1 MRHNMS
7 SLTTTH
13 EMNDQSKTE
22 IRQVS
27 QFLVHPHP
35 PDRFHIHYFFYIA
48 FRSDPMRNTQSQF
61 LLVLPLKSPRADKN
75 PGFPLLAVP
84 HMWNPACAGNTGHK
98 QRERHPRGGR
108 TRWPERCRHRFQST
122 LSVRR
127 ATRLLRFGGLGV
139 LRTLSPAAVGRC
151 RWWLR
156 RSLLL
161 LLPPCSGAVSGGCG
175 TRTRDVS
182 VSEIYRLL
190 PSPLGQP
197 TKSVIG
203 YTKIGVLCG
212 VEITRNERRGRSQLF
227 YFNLISENPSPS
239 KMKSLRIFHSRSL
252 YFSNWCTSLSLRFAW
267 PRSMTKQ
274 SLTTS

>member
-1 MRHNMS
+1 MGHNMS

-98 QRERHPRGGR
+98 QGEQHPRGGQNDADTDFNPR
-108 TRWPERCRHRFQST
+108 SPCGERR
-122 LSVRR
+122 V
-127 ATRLLRFGGLGV
+127 GLV
-139 LRTLSPAAVGRC
+139 LVFDVDISIHALHEESDSARS
-151 RWWLR
+151 R
-156 RSLLL
+156 RS
-161 LLPPCSGAVSGGCG
+161 C
-175 TRTRDVS
+175 RTA
-182 VSEIYRLL
+182 
-190 PSPLGQP
+190 
-197 TKSVIG
+197 
-203 YTKIGVLCG
+203 
-212 VEITRNERRGRSQLF
+212 N
-227 YFNLISENPSPS
+227 FN
-239 KMKSLRIFHSRSL
+239 
-252 YFSNWCTSLSLRFAW
+252 
-267 PRSMTKQ
+267 PRSP
-274 SLTTS
+274 

>member
-35 PDRFHIHYFFYIA
+35 PDRFHIHYFFYKA

-98 QRERHPRGGR
+98 QGEQHPRGGR
-108 TRWPERCRHRFQST
+108 NDADTDFIHALREESDQASA
-122 LSVRR
+122 VRR
-127 ATRLLRFGGLGV
+127 TGRPPNPLPCGCWA
-139 LRTLSPAAVGRC
+139 LSMVAASVIASAPSALFRGCEWWVRDSNPRCVSVGDLQAPAVAAGPTHQKCDRIYKD
-151 RWWLR
+151 RGPLR
-156 RSLLL
+156 R
-161 LLPPCSGAVSGGCG
+161 
-175 TRTRDVS
+175 
-182 VSEIYRLL
+182 
-190 PSPLGQP
+190 
-197 TKSVIG
+197 
-203 YTKIGVLCG
+203 
-212 VEITRNERRGRSQLF
+212 
-227 YFNLISENPSPS
+227 
-239 KMKSLRIFHSRSL
+239 
-252 YFSNWCTSLSLRFAW
+252 
-267 PRSMTKQ
+267 
-274 SLTTS
+274 

>member
-1 MRHNMS
+1 MS

-98 QRERHPRGGR
+98 QGEQHPRGGR
-108 TRWPERCRHRFQST
+108 NDADTDFIHALHEES
-122 LSVRR
+122 
-127 ATRLLRFGGLGV
+127 
-139 LRTLSPAAVGRC
+139 
-151 RWWLR
+151 
-156 RSLLL
+156 
-161 LLPPCSGAVSGGCG
+161 
-175 TRTRDVS
+175 D
-182 VSEIYRLL
+182 
-190 PSPLGQP
+190 
-197 TKSVIG
+197 
-203 YTKIGVLCG
+203 
-212 VEITRNERRGRSQLF
+212 
-227 YFNLISENPSPS
+227 
-239 KMKSLRIFHSRSL
+239 
-252 YFSNWCTSLSLRFAW
+252 
-267 PRSMTKQ
+267 
-274 SLTTS
+274 